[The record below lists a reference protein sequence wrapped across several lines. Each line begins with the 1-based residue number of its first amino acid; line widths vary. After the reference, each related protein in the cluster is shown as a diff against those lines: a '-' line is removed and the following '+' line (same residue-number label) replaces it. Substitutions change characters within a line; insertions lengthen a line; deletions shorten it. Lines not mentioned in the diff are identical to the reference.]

1 VYVYPDDGY
10 ELTDSSELSGQP
22 GLDGYEVNL
31 ANFVVPEGITL
42 TLRTG
47 AAVMM
52 RGGVMPV
59 AGNLVVEG
67 TAVAPVTFTSAVDSG
82 PGEWAGIVLEGGT
95 AVIDHAQIRNSGQ
108 DGQSGIRVGGY
119 IINGGNLTIS
129 NSTIVSSTAE
139 GLSVYSGKVT
149 AVCTTFTNNNGDA
162 IYVAGSPDVT
172 VFSSS
177 ISGNGSGVNN
187 VGSTVVDARQNW
199 WGDASG
205 PGGIGPGSGDAVW
218 GNVLYDP
225 WLIEPTCTLTPY
237 RLFLPMVIGP

>member
-1 VYVYPDDGY
+1 MVI
-10 ELTDSSELSGQP
+10 S
-22 GLDGYEVNL
+22 
-31 ANFVVPEGITL
+31 
-42 TLRTG
+42 
-47 AAVMM
+47 
-52 RGGVMPV
+52 
-59 AGNLVVEG
+59 G
-67 TAVAPVTFTSAVDSG
+67 TASLDHTIVRNGQRNLDVRATAGAVSITHSTISQASDVG
-82 PGEWAGIVLEGGT
+82 LGIEGG
-95 AVIDHAQIRNSGQ
+95 
-108 DGQSGIRVGGY
+108 
-119 IINGGNLTIS
+119 
-129 NSTIVSSTAE
+129 E
-139 GLSVYSGKVT
+139 VT

-162 IYVAGSPDVT
+162 IYVARSPDVT

-187 VGSTVVDARQNW
+187 VGSTAVDARQNW